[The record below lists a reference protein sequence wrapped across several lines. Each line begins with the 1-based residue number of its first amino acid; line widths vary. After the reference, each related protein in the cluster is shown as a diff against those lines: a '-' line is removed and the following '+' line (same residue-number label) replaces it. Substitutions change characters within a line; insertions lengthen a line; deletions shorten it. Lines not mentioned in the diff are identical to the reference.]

1 MKQEEKQRLGW
12 VKLYEQTHN
21 AGLTCRRC
29 GISRPTLRKWWK
41 RYQAQGEAGL
51 QNISRRPHC
60 SPLSKVDECIKA
72 FILSM
77 RENRKLGPKRIQS
90 ELKRLHDIS
99 LSVAVIHKV
108 LTRNNCKP
116 LVNPQRKKTEY
127 KRYCRPIPGERAQM
141 DTCKIGPNVYQYTA
155 IDDCTRYRVLQIYKR
170 RTADNT
176 LDFLERVVEQMP
188 FPVQRIQTDRGM
200 EFFSEKVQRRLMEY
214 CIKFRPN
221 KPASPH
227 LNGKVER
234 SQKTDLTE
242 FYSTVDLNASNL
254 EDLLAEWQHY
264 YNWFRPHSAL
274 EGKSPEERRFELSS
288 ITPFWDEVEENYHPE
303 KERLQVQNY
312 YDDLCIRR
320 LKQCP

>member
-1 MKQEEKQRLGW
+1 
-12 VKLYEQTHN
+12 
-21 AGLTCRRC
+21 
-29 GISRPTLRKWWK
+29 
-41 RYQAQGEAGL
+41 
-51 QNISRRPHC
+51 
-60 SPLSKVDECIKA
+60 
-72 FILSM
+72 
-77 RENRKLGPKRIQS
+77 
-90 ELKRLHDIS
+90 
-99 LSVAVIHKV
+99 
-108 LTRNNCKP
+108 
-116 LVNPQRKKTEY
+116 
-127 KRYCRPIPGERAQM
+127 
-141 DTCKIGPNVYQYTA
+141 
-155 IDDCTRYRVLQIYKR
+155 
-170 RTADNT
+170 
-176 LDFLERVVEQMP
+176 MP

-242 FYSTVDLNASNL
+242 FYSTVDLDASNL

-274 EGKSPEERRFELSS
+274 GGKSPDERCLELSS

-312 YDDLCIRR
+312 YDDLRIRK
-320 LKQCP
+320 LKQCL